1 MNKKGEQVVKS
12 IKLVTL
18 GGGSSYTPE
27 LVEGMIL
34 RNQQLPIREWWFV
47 DVEAGVEKQKIVVD
61 LARRMVRKAGLDWK
75 IEETLDRRAALKG
88 ADFVTSQFRV
98 GQLQA
103 RYIDETIPLSHGLL
117 GQETNGA
124 GGIFKAF
131 RTIEAYKGIIADMKE
146 LCPDA
151 WLINFTNPAGIV
163 TEAIVNE
170 LQWNRVI
177 GLCNIPIGQ
186 KKTAAQLLNLP
197 EESIQT
203 NHVGLNHFHFHEVW
217 DQTGQNRTGEVME
230 ALYGDSRG
238 NQEVVKNI
246 TNLDFSFPFLQS
258 IGLLP
263 CDYHRYYFLE
273 KEMLA
278 DTLDQYRQGKVRAQV
293 VQEVEEELFELYR
306 DSNLDHKPKQLEQ
319 RGGAYYSDVA
329 CQLICAI
336 YNDSKEIMTVSTV
349 NRGVISYLP
358 EDCVVEVSSVIT
370 AQGALPLVCP
380 KTPMVV
386 RGYLQQMKQM
396 ELATVGAAMTG
407 DYALALQ
414 AFALNPLIPNGELAE
429 RVLQELL
436 VAHEAYLPQFRSVI
450 DQIKKKGI
458 GYDRG

>member
-1 MNKKGEQVVKS
+1 
-12 IKLVTL
+12 
-18 GGGSSYTPE
+18 
-27 LVEGMIL
+27 
-34 RNQQLPIREWWFV
+34 
-47 DVEAGVEKQKIVVD
+47 
-61 LARRMVRKAGLDWK
+61 
-75 IEETLDRRAALKG
+75 
-88 ADFVTSQFRV
+88 
-98 GQLQA
+98 
-103 RYIDETIPLSHGLL
+103 
-117 GQETNGA
+117 
-124 GGIFKAF
+124 
-131 RTIEAYKGIIADMKE
+131 
-146 LCPDA
+146 
-151 WLINFTNPAGIV
+151 
-163 TEAIVNE
+163 
-170 LQWNRVI
+170 
-177 GLCNIPIGQ
+177 
-186 KKTAAQLLNLP
+186 
-197 EESIQT
+197 
-203 NHVGLNHFHFHEVW
+203 
-217 DQTGQNRTGEVME
+217 ME

-278 DTLDQYRQGKVRAQV
+278 DALDQYRQGKVRAQV

-319 RGGAYYSDVA
+319 RGGAYHSDVA